1 MNQDLKQP
9 ARISASYSPTLVK
22 RHSRVEMDFHE
33 DREKEPVTD
42 LQEVLSMLS
51 TLGGSEIWQLEWLID
66 RVEDREWGMSWL

>member
-1 MNQDLKQP
+1 
-9 ARISASYSPTLVK
+9 
-22 RHSRVEMDFHE
+22 MDFHE

-51 TLGGSEIWQLEWLID
+51 TLGGSEIWQLEWLMD

>member
-1 MNQDLKQP
+1 
-9 ARISASYSPTLVK
+9 
-22 RHSRVEMDFHE
+22 MDFHE

-42 LQEVLSMLS
+42 LQEVLSMLN

>member
-1 MNQDLKQP
+1 
-9 ARISASYSPTLVK
+9 
-22 RHSRVEMDFHE
+22 MDFHE

-51 TLGGSEIWQLEWLID
+51 TLSGSEIWQLEWLID